1 PFFGGDWWPWLFSD
15 PDFWQQWV
23 DRWQELRR
31 THFALTNMDRL
42 IDQLTGELREA
53 QPREY
58 QKWGLQPHGGT
69 YQGEIDHMKDWL
81 SNRVDFIDR
90 QLVQPPR
97 FKSEGG
103 RVAPGFALKLSARA
117 SATIYYTLDGS
128 DPRLSQ
134 GGISSNALVYSNSIP
149 INSSVHVCART
160 HNVNIRQV
168 GGPPLSTPWS
178 SPASAKFEMVV
189 AK

>member
-1 PFFGGDWWPWLFSD
+1 M
-15 PDFWQQWV
+15 
-23 DRWQELRR
+23 
-31 THFALTNMDRL
+31 NRL
-42 IDQLTGELREA
+42 IDQLAAEVREA

-58 QKWGLQPHGGT
+58 QKWGLQPRGGT

-134 GGISSNALVYSNSIP
+134 GAISSNALVYTNPIP
-149 INSSVHVCART
+149 INSSAHIMART
-160 HNVNIRQV
+160 HNANIRQI
-168 GGPPLSTPWS
+168 GGPPVSTPWS
-178 SPASAKFEMVV
+178 SPVAAKFEVTSP
-189 AK
+189 K